1 MAKIKLLNGWHI
13 NTEFTNS
20 FDNPKHKLMLDN
32 MTYHLKHECLQDP
45 EIFFT
50 MFKSPYYRFYGSFQ
64 NASFQGMDKVKEFY
78 YSLWNSSSSLVEF
91 AIHRCLPGDW
101 GQLAMGNGIH
111 SCWALY

>member
-45 EIFFT
+45 EIF
-50 MFKSPYYRFYGSFQ
+50 SPCSKAPIIDFMGVFRMRRFR
-64 NASFQGMDKVKEFY
+64 AWIK
-78 YSLWNSSSSLVEF
+78 
-91 AIHRCLPGDW
+91 
-101 GQLAMGNGIH
+101 
-111 SCWALY
+111 